1 MERTRGKMVAG
12 GPGKAVVGG
21 PGRINQEEQLGSET
35 DHTTQ
40 GSSTRKESLKTSGY
54 KDLWGLG
61 WQKKLP
67 ASQKSSLER
76 PMGS

>member
-1 MERTRGKMVAG
+1 MARHGWRTRVVKAAAG

-40 GSSTRKESLKTSGY
+40 GSSVGN
-54 KDLWGLG
+54 
-61 WQKKLP
+61 
-67 ASQKSSLER
+67 
-76 PMGS
+76 